1 MARLLLYL
9 PLLFVAVDE
18 PSNALTTRLGL
29 ALTGRSPR
37 DEQPASAR
45 PVIGIS
51 DVTELHRSDK
61 PARIQPQPVAP
72 AAVPLLAPSPA
83 PGWVGPLATLAQVL
97 EHAPGH
103 VPLRC

>member
-18 PSNALTTRLGL
+18 PCNGLTTRLAL

-37 DEQPASAR
+37 EEQPASGR

-51 DVTELHRSDK
+51 DITELHRSDK

-72 AAVPLLAPSPA
+72 AMVPLLAPSSA
-83 PGWVGPLATLAQVL
+83 PGWVDPVATLALVL
-97 EHAPGH
+97 EHVPDH